1 MATDTQDTKAAKIR
15 QWLLSGKPLTQ
26 WEATMRF
33 HYLRL
38 GALVHEMRRAGHNI
52 KTELIE
58 QDGGSHYAKYQLETT
73 NG

>member
-1 MATDTQDTKAAKIR
+1 MATQDSKAAKIR

-38 GALVHEMRRAGHNI
+38 GALVHEMRHAGHNI

-58 QDGGSHYAKYQLETT
+58 QEGGSHYAKYQLETT